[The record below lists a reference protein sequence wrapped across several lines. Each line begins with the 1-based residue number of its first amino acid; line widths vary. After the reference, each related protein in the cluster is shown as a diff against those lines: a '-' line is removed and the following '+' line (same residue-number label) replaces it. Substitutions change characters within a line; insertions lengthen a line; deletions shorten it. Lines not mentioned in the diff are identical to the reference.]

1 MLFTREPII
10 ETVITARS
18 GYRLSVRNSKSP
30 IEELLVDALEIVS
43 FGQALFFR
51 CVERPKAFLFPVSD
65 YEVSEV
71 RETRLVLK
79 HMVQEGKKN
88 SENTRNHRQESHKQ
102 DSHRQESHRQEPR
115 VETRSEDDKQVTESE
130 SAEGKES
137 GHSRNDRRRER
148 RRQRRRRGDK
158 SDSGANH
165 ESEASEEEGDDVEA
179 NETVSDVL
187 EVNETSVVTAQ
198 EAPAEP
204 APAKRGSRQ
213 RGAMQLVSAL
223 IPPPPTLVSDL
234 FRYEH
239 LDNEG
244 VRAAV
249 EQNEDPVQSARNQL
263 VDALHARDEIDLIP

>member
-1 MLFTREPII
+1 VLFTREPII
-10 ETVITARS
+10 ETVITARN

-30 IEELLVDALEIVS
+30 VEELLVDALEIVS

-88 SENTRNHRQESHKQ
+88 NESRAHSK
-102 DSHRQESHRQEPR
+102 HEPKVEAR
-115 VETRSEDDKQVTESE
+115 VEEPKPSEEVESNE
-130 SAEGKES
+130 AKDSAN
-137 GHSRNDRRRER
+137 HSRNDRRRER
-148 RRQRRRRGDK
+148 RRQRRRRGDGRNEPGT
-158 SDSGANH
+158 SGVEA
-165 ESEASEEEGDDVEA
+165 ESADEEAEPGEIQGATLEGGETATVSQETASEG
-179 NETVSDVL
+179 TPS
-187 EVNETSVVTAQ
+187 
-198 EAPAEP
+198 
-204 APAKRGSRQ
+204 KRNSRQ
-213 RGAMQLVSAL
+213 KGVMQLVSAL

-244 VRAAV
+244 VRQAV
-249 EQNEDPVQSARNQL
+249 GQSEDHVQQARHQL